1 MADQPK
7 EVKLYGHGFSG
18 YCTMVHS
25 ALKLK
30 GVAFEYVEEDLQ
42 NKSEALLRLNPVYK
56 KVPVLVVDGEP
67 IAESLVILQYIDD
80 VWKNPPLLPEDPYQ
94 RAKVRFWADYV
105 YQKLVPP
112 VYRIRTSEG
121 DARKKAEE
129 EFRENLIT
137 LEDGIRE
144 ELWSAGGSFING
156 EKPGLLDVIMGSCHT
171 GLKYLED
178 VAGVKLVEKDRTPL
192 LCSCMEAFVELD
204 VVKGP

>member
-7 EVKLYGHGFSG
+7 EVKLYGNEFSG
-18 YCTMVHS
+18 YCTMVHA

-30 GVAFEYVEEDLQ
+30 GVAHEYVKEDLQ
-42 NKSEALLRLNPVYK
+42 NKSEALLRHNPVYK

-94 RAKVRFWADYV
+94 RAKVRFWAGFV

-112 VYRIRTSEG
+112 TYDIRRSEG

-129 EFRENLIT
+129 EFVANLIT
-137 LEDGIRE
+137 MENGVRE
-144 ELWSAGGSFING
+144 ELWSAGGSFIDG
-156 EKPGLLDVIMGSCHT
+156 EKPGLIDVIMGSCYK

-192 LCSCMEAFVELD
+192 LCSCMEAFAQLD
-204 VVKGP
+204 VVKTA

>member
-7 EVKLYGHGFSG
+7 EVKLYGNEFGG
-18 YCTMVHS
+18 YATMVHS

-30 GVAFEYVEEDLQ
+30 GVAYEYVKEDLQ
-42 NKSEALLRLNPVYK
+42 NKSEELLRLNPVYK

-80 VWKNPPLLPEDPYQ
+80 VWKNPPLLPEDPYK
-94 RAKVRFWADYV
+94 RAKVQFWADYV
-105 YQKLVPP
+105 YHKLAPP
-112 VYRIRTSEG
+112 ASGIRRSEG

-129 EFRENLIT
+129 EFVANLIT
-137 LEDGIRE
+137 MEDGIRE

-156 EKPGLLDVIMGSCHT
+156 EKPGLLDVIMGSCYK

-178 VAGVKLVEKDRTPL
+178 VAGVKLAEKDRTPL

-204 VVKGP
+204 VVKRP